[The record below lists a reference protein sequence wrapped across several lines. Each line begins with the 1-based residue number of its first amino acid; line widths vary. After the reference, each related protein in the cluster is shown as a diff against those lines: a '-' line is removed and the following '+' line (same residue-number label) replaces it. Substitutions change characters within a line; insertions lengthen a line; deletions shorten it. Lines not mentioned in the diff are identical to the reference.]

1 MLTQV
6 QQNKVYSELK
16 TLEWWISG
24 LMLGPL
30 LKFIHSKVPS
40 SEHLFFEE
48 ISDVKSIVKIDGYT
62 YIAGEIDR

>member
-1 MLTQV
+1 V
-6 QQNKVYSELK
+6 DIRIKK
-16 TLEWWISG
+16 SG
-24 LMLGPL
+24 

-62 YIAGEIDR
+62 YIAGEIDN